1 MKVKGLKE
9 LYHAISA
16 KRNLFGNFFF
26 KLAILISSNTLRQ
39 EVLLEEK

>member
-1 MKVKGLKE
+1 MQYQQKE
-9 LYHAISA
+9 IYLAI
-16 KRNLFGNFFF
+16 FFF